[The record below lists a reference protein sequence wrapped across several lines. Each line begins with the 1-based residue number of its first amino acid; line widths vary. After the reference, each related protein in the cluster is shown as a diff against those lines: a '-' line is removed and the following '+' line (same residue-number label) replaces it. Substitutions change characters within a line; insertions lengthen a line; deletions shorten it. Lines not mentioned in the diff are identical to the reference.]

1 MVLGEVA
8 GLVAAMSYS
17 IQSHLVSS
25 IVTKSSPML
34 VCLIRNTISMILS
47 FLVMLIFSQN
57 VFPDADLKLY
67 GYLIISGIS
76 GVTLAD
82 ALYLYTLYYL
92 GARKAIL
99 LETLAPPFTGL
110 ISYFYLDSTL
120 SLIGWIGVSLT
131 IYGIYIVVNA
141 EYSQKKGQNKLDL
154 PILQQNQQY
163 LEDQVKNEME
173 LNNFQ
178 QIQSNNNCQQIK
190 EQSINSK
197 LYMGLS
203 FGIAAN
209 FCQALGMVL
218 SHDAMI
224 SGYFDSINSTFIR
237 LAAGI
242 LCIVIIVK
250 IKGQN
255 IIWPI
260 KSQQD
265 NRIFFISIL
274 IGPIIGIWS
283 QQFSL
288 IYTRPE
294 VVQTLLATTPVFG
307 LFISKY
313 KGEEMKLE
321 YYIGSF
327 IAVLGVA
334 IIIWF

>member
-34 VCLIRNTISMILS
+34 VCLVRNTISMVLS
-47 FLVMLIFSQN
+47 FLVMLLFSQS

-92 GARKAIL
+92 GARKSIL

-141 EYSQKKGQNKLDL
+141 EYAQQKRIINQDSPL
-154 PILQQNQQY
+154 LQQNQ
-163 LEDQVKNEME
+163 LDFENQVKKEMTF
-173 LNNFQ
+173 NNNQ
-178 QIQSNNNCQQIK
+178 SIQSNSSIQIQ
-190 EQSINSK
+190 ESQINSK
-197 LYMGLS
+197 LFLGLS
-203 FGIAAN
+203 IGIAAN

-242 LCIVIIVK
+242 LCIAIIVK
-250 IKGQN
+250 IKGQK

-265 NRIFFISIL
+265 NRIFFTSIL

-294 VVQTLLATTPVFG
+294 IVQTLLATTPVFG

-313 KGEEMKLE
+313 KGEEMKVE
-321 YYIGSF
+321 YYIGSL
-327 IAVLGVA
+327 IAVFGVA

>member
-34 VCLIRNTISMILS
+34 VCLVRNTISMILS

-82 ALYLYTLYYL
+82 ALYLYTLSYL
-92 GARKAIL
+92 GARKSIL

-120 SLIGWIGVSLT
+120 SFIGWIGVSLT

-141 EYSQKKGQNKLDL
+141 EYGQQKGQNNQDMPL
-154 PILQQNQQY
+154 LQQNQQDD
-163 LEDQVKNEME
+163 LENKAKNE
-173 LNNFQ
+173 LTFTNLQ
-178 QIQSNNNCQQIK
+178 QTQSNNSSQIK

-197 LYMGLS
+197 LFLGLCI
-203 FGIAAN
+203 GIAAN

-224 SGYFDSINSTFIR
+224 SGYFNSINSTFIR
-237 LAAGI
+237 LASGI

-250 IKGQN
+250 IKGQT

-294 VVQTLLATTPVFG
+294 IVQTLLATTPVFG

-313 KGEEMKLE
+313 KGEEMKIE
-321 YYIGSF
+321 YTIGSF